1 MSFCQTCG
9 TSLPDGSPTCTACG
23 ATQGVAAAGA
33 APGPI
38 PGAIPGPIPGTIP
51 AAPLPAAGLTPN
63 VAGAL
68 AYLVGAIT
76 GILFLVID
84 PFKAD
89 RFVRFHAF
97 QSIFFNLA
105 WIAFWIVW
113 MIVGLMLGAISH
125 GLFFIIQLP
134 INLLITVGG
143 FCLWAYLMYT
153 AYQGKTFQLP
163 VIGALAAPRQESRR
177 SVPGNGC
184 RVLGPAVMKRRIQ
197 SWLSQ
202 AVIVQKAQLRSASRP
217 PP

>member
-23 ATQGVAAAGA
+23 ATQGAAAAGA

-38 PGAIPGPIPGTIP
+38 PGTIPGPIPGTIP
-51 AAPLPAAGLTPN
+51 AAPLPAAGAGLTPN

-84 PFKAD
+84 PFKND

-113 MIVGLMLGAISH
+113 SILGLMLSAVSH

-134 INLLITVGG
+134 INLLISIGG
-143 FCLWAYLMYT
+143 FCLWIYLMYT

-163 VIGALAAPRQESRR
+163 VIGALAA
-177 SVPGNGC
+177 
-184 RVLGPAVMKRRIQ
+184 
-197 SWLSQ
+197 SQ
-202 AVIVQKAQLRSASRP
+202 AGIAPVTGQRL
-217 PP
+217 

>member
-113 MIVGLMLGAISH
+113 TIVGIMLGAISH

-134 INLLITVGG
+134 INLLVTVGG
-143 FCLWAYLMYT
+143 FCIWIYLMYQ

-163 VIGALAAPRQESRR
+163 IIGPLAAAQAGIAT
-177 SVPGNGC
+177 VPTGQ
-184 RVLGPAVMKRRIQ
+184 RL
-197 SWLSQ
+197 
-202 AVIVQKAQLRSASRP
+202 
-217 PP
+217 

>member
-9 TSLPDGSPTCTACG
+9 TSLPDGSPACTACG
-23 ATQGVAAAGA
+23 ATQGAAAAG

-38 PGAIPGPIPGTIP
+38 PGGIPGPIPGTIP
-51 AAPLPAAGLTPN
+51 AAAPMPAVGAGLTPN

-84 PFKAD
+84 PFKND

-113 MIVGLMLGAISH
+113 MIVGIMLGAISH

-134 INLLITVGG
+134 IHLLVKVGG
-143 FCLWAYLMYT
+143 FCIWIYLMYQ

-163 VIGALAAPRQESRR
+163 IIGPLAA
-177 SVPGNGC
+177 
-184 RVLGPAVMKRRIQ
+184 A
-197 SWLSQ
+197 Q
-202 AVIVQKAQLRSASRP
+202 AGIATAGTGHRLEGFS
-217 PP
+217 

>member
-23 ATQGVAAAGA
+23 ATQGAAAAGA
-33 APGPI
+33 PGAI
-38 PGAIPGPIPGTIP
+38 PGAMPGPIPGTMP
-51 AAPLPAAGLTPN
+51 AAAPLPAAGAGLTPN

-84 PFKAD
+84 PFKTD

-113 MIVGLMLGAISH
+113 MIVGIMLGALSH

-134 INLLITVGG
+134 INLLVTVGG
-143 FCLWAYLMYT
+143 FCIWIYLMYQ

-163 VIGALAAPRQESRR
+163 IIGALAAAQAGIAT
-177 SVPGNGC
+177 VPTGQ
-184 RVLGPAVMKRRIQ
+184 RL
-197 SWLSQ
+197 
-202 AVIVQKAQLRSASRP
+202 
-217 PP
+217 

>member
-9 TSLPDGSPTCTACG
+9 TSLPDGSATCTACG
-23 ATQGVAAAGA
+23 ASQGVAAAGA
-33 APGPI
+33 APGADPRCN
-38 PGAIPGPIPGTIP
+38 PRSYSRNHTRRSP
-51 AAPLPAAGLTPN
+51 ACGGAGLTPN

-143 FCLWAYLMYT
+143 FCLWIYLMYT

-163 VIGALAAPRQESRR
+163 VIGALAA
-177 SVPGNGC
+177 
-184 RVLGPAVMKRRIQ
+184 
-197 SWLSQ
+197 SQ
-202 AVIVQKAQLRSASRP
+202 AGIATVGTGQRL
-217 PP
+217 

>member
-9 TSLPDGSPTCTACG
+9 TSLPDGSATCTACG
-23 ATQGVAAAGA
+23 ASQAVTAGA
-33 APGPI
+33 APGPM
-38 PGAIPGPIPGTIP
+38 PGAVPGPIPGTMP
-51 AAPLPAAGLTPN
+51 AQPMAAAGSGLTPN

-76 GILFLVID
+76 GILFLVIE

-113 MIVGLMLGAISH
+113 MIVGVMLGAISH

-143 FCLWAYLMYT
+143 FCVWAWLMYS
-153 AYQGKTFQLP
+153 AYQGKTVQLP
-163 VIGALAAPRQESRR
+163 VIGGLAA
-177 SVPGNGC
+177 
-184 RVLGPAVMKRRIQ
+184 
-197 SWLSQ
+197 SQ
-202 AVIVQKAQLRSASRP
+202 AGIAPGQRL
-217 PP
+217 

>member
-1 MSFCQTCG
+1 MYCTTCG

-23 ATQGVAAAGA
+23 ASQGVASSGA
-33 APGPI
+33 APGAM
-38 PGAIPGPIPGTIP
+38 PGAVPPPPP
-51 AAPLPAAGLTPN
+51 AAMYPPAPAAASGLTPN

-84 PFKAD
+84 PFKSD

-113 MIVGLMLGAISH
+113 TIVGLMLGAISH
-125 GLFFIIQLP
+125 GFFFVIQLP
-134 INLLITVGG
+134 INLLVTVGG
-143 FCLWAYLMYT
+143 FALWIYLMYT

-163 VIGALAAPRQESRR
+163 VIGPLAA
-177 SVPGNGC
+177 
-184 RVLGPAVMKRRIQ
+184 
-197 SWLSQ
+197 SQ
-202 AVIVQKAQLRSASRP
+202 AGIPAANGQRL
-217 PP
+217 

>member
-9 TSLPDGSPTCTACG
+9 SSLPDGSPTCTACG
-23 ATQGVAAAGA
+23 ASQGAAAAGA
-33 APGPI
+33 T

-51 AAPLPAAGLTPN
+51 AAPLPAAGAGLTPN

-76 GILFLVID
+76 GILFLVVD
-84 PFKAD
+84 PFKGD

-105 WIAFWIVW
+105 WIAFWIIW
-113 MIVGLMLGAISH
+113 MIVGLMLGAVSH

-163 VIGALAAPRQESRR
+163 VIGALAA
-177 SVPGNGC
+177 
-184 RVLGPAVMKRRIQ
+184 
-197 SWLSQ
+197 SQ
-202 AVIVQKAQLRSASRP
+202 AGISTVGTGQRL
-217 PP
+217 

>member
-23 ATQGVAAAGA
+23 ATQGVAASGA
-33 APGPI
+33 APGAM
-38 PGAIPGPIPGTIP
+38 PGSNPRSYSRNNTR
-51 AAPLPAAGLTPN
+51 AAPLPAAGAGLTPN

-113 MIVGLMLGAISH
+113 MIVGADAGRHLAWLVLHHPVAHQLADH
-125 GLFFIIQLP
+125 GRWILHVGLP
-134 INLLITVGG
+134 DVFRLPGQDFPIAGYRRPGG
-143 FCLWAYLMYT
+143 DAR
-153 AYQGKTFQLP
+153 P
-163 VIGALAAPRQESRR
+163 
-177 SVPGNGC
+177 
-184 RVLGPAVMKRRIQ
+184 
-197 SWLSQ
+197 
-202 AVIVQKAQLRSASRP
+202 ASRP
-217 PP
+217 AATGQRL

>member
-9 TSLPDGSPTCTACG
+9 SSLPDGSPTCTACG
-23 ATQGVAAAGA
+23 ASQGTAAAGA
-33 APGPI
+33 T
-38 PGAIPGPIPGTIP
+38 PGAIPGTMPGPIPGTIP

-105 WIAFWIVW
+105 WIAFWIIW
-113 MIVGLMLGAISH
+113 MIVGLMLGAVSH

-153 AYQGKTFQLP
+153 AYQGKTVQLP
-163 VIGALAAPRQESRR
+163 VIGALAA
-177 SVPGNGC
+177 
-184 RVLGPAVMKRRIQ
+184 
-197 SWLSQ
+197 SQ
-202 AVIVQKAQLRSASRP
+202 AGIATVGTGQRL
-217 PP
+217 

>member
-23 ATQGVAAAGA
+23 ATQGAAS

-38 PGAIPGPIPGTIP
+38 PGAMPGPIPGTMP
-51 AAPLPAAGLTPN
+51 AAAPLPAAGAGLTPN

-84 PFKAD
+84 PFKTD

-105 WIAFWIVW
+105 WIAFWILW
-113 MIVGLMLGAISH
+113 TIVGLMLGAISH

-134 INLLITVGG
+134 INLLLFVGG

-153 AYQGKTFQLP
+153 AYQGKTFQIP
-163 VIGALAAPRQESRR
+163 VIGALAA
-177 SVPGNGC
+177 
-184 RVLGPAVMKRRIQ
+184 
-197 SWLSQ
+197 SQ
-202 AVIVQKAQLRSASRP
+202 AGIAPVTGQRL
-217 PP
+217 

>member
-9 TSLPDGSPTCTACG
+9 SSLPDGSSTCTACG
-23 ATQGVAAAGA
+23 ASQGVAAPGA
-33 APGPI
+33 MPGSGALPGPPPGPM
-38 PGAIPGPIPGTIP
+38 PGAMP
-51 AAPLPAAGLTPN
+51 AALPAAGAGLTPN

-113 MIVGLMLGAISH
+113 MIVGIMLGAISH

-134 INLLITVGG
+134 INLLVTVGG
-143 FCLWAYLMYT
+143 FCIWIYLMYQ

-163 VIGALAAPRQESRR
+163 IIGALAA
-177 SVPGNGC
+177 
-184 RVLGPAVMKRRIQ
+184 
-197 SWLSQ
+197 SQ
-202 AVIVQKAQLRSASRP
+202 AGIAAVPTGQRL
-217 PP
+217 

>member
-9 TSLPDGSPTCTACG
+9 SSLPDGSPTCSASG
-23 ATQGVAAAGA
+23 AGQGAASPSA

-38 PGAIPGPIPGTIP
+38 PGSGPAPGPYPGAMP
-51 AAPLPAAGLTPN
+51 GAMQPPMAAAGSGLTPN

-113 MIVGLMLGAISH
+113 MIVGIMLGAISH

-134 INLLITVGG
+134 INLLVTVGG
-143 FCLWAYLMYT
+143 FCIWIYLMYQ

-163 VIGALAAPRQESRR
+163 IIGPLAAAQAGIAA
-177 SVPGNGC
+177 VPTGQ
-184 RVLGPAVMKRRIQ
+184 RL
-197 SWLSQ
+197 
-202 AVIVQKAQLRSASRP
+202 
-217 PP
+217 

>member
-23 ATQGVAAAGA
+23 ATQGAAA

-51 AAPLPAAGLTPN
+51 AAAPMPVAGAGLTPN

-76 GILFLVID
+76 GILFLVLD
-84 PFKAD
+84 PFKTD

-105 WIAFWIVW
+105 WIGFWILW
-113 MIVGLMLGAISH
+113 TIIGLMLGAVSH

-153 AYQGKTFQLP
+153 AYQGKTFQIP
-163 VIGALAAPRQESRR
+163 VIGALAAT
-177 SVPGNGC
+177 
-184 RVLGPAVMKRRIQ
+184 
-197 SWLSQ
+197 Q
-202 AVIVQKAQLRSASRP
+202 AGIAPVGTGQRL
-217 PP
+217 

>member
-23 ATQGVAAAGA
+23 ATQGAAAASAMPGA
-33 APGPI
+33 APG
-38 PGAIPGPIPGTIP
+38 AMPGPIPGTMP
-51 AAPLPAAGLTPN
+51 AAAPLPAAGSGLTPN

-84 PFKAD
+84 PFKTD

-105 WIAFWIVW
+105 WIAFWILW
-113 MIVGLMLGAISH
+113 TIIGLMLGAISH

-134 INLLITVGG
+134 INLLLFVGG

-153 AYQGKTFQLP
+153 AYQGKTFQIP
-163 VIGALAAPRQESRR
+163 VIGALAA
-177 SVPGNGC
+177 
-184 RVLGPAVMKRRIQ
+184 
-197 SWLSQ
+197 SQ
-202 AVIVQKAQLRSASRP
+202 AGISPATGQRL
-217 PP
+217 

>member
-23 ATQGVAAAGA
+23 ASQAVSAGA
-33 APGPI
+33 APGPM
-38 PGAIPGPIPGTIP
+38 PGAVPGPVPGTVP
-51 AAPLPAAGLTPN
+51 AQPMAATGSGLTPN

-76 GILFLVID
+76 GILFLVIE

-113 MIVGLMLGAISH
+113 MIVGVMLGAISH

-143 FCLWAYLMYT
+143 FCVWAWLMYS
-153 AYQGKTFQLP
+153 AYQGKTVQLP
-163 VIGALAAPRQESRR
+163 VIGGLAAGQAGIA
-177 SVPGNGC
+177 PGQ
-184 RVLGPAVMKRRIQ
+184 RL
-197 SWLSQ
+197 
-202 AVIVQKAQLRSASRP
+202 
-217 PP
+217 

>member
-23 ATQGVAAAGA
+23 ATQGAAA

-51 AAPLPAAGLTPN
+51 AAAPLPAAGAGLTPN

-84 PFKAD
+84 PFKTD

-105 WIAFWIVW
+105 WIAFWILW
-113 MIVGLMLGAISH
+113 TIVGLMLGAISH

-134 INLLITVGG
+134 INLLLFVGG

-163 VIGALAAPRQESRR
+163 VIGAMAATQA
-177 SVPGNGC
+177 GIA
-184 RVLGPAVMKRRIQ
+184 PA
-197 SWLSQ
+197 
-202 AVIVQKAQLRSASRP
+202 SASQRL
-217 PP
+217 

>member
-9 TSLPDGSPTCTACG
+9 TSLPDGSSTCTACG
-23 ATQGVAAAGA
+23 ATQGAAAAG

-38 PGAIPGPIPGTIP
+38 PGAMPGPIPGTIP
-51 AAPLPAAGLTPN
+51 AAAPMPAAGAGLTPN

-84 PFKAD
+84 PFKTD

-105 WIAFWIVW
+105 WIAFWILW
-113 MIVGLMLGAISH
+113 TIIGLMLGAISH

-134 INLLITVGG
+134 INLLLFVGG

-153 AYQGKTFQLP
+153 AYQGKTFQIP
-163 VIGALAAPRQESRR
+163 VIGALAA
-177 SVPGNGC
+177 
-184 RVLGPAVMKRRIQ
+184 
-197 SWLSQ
+197 SQ
-202 AVIVQKAQLRSASRP
+202 AGISPATGQRL
-217 PP
+217 

>member
-9 TSLPDGSPTCTACG
+9 TNMPDGSAHCPACG
-23 ATQGVAAAGA
+23 AAQGVA

-38 PGAIPGPIPGTIP
+38 PGAAPG
-51 AAPLPAAGLTPN
+51 AAPGYAPTYTPTAAPVAGAGLTPN

-84 PFKAD
+84 PFKSD

-113 MIVGLMLGAISH
+113 TIIGLTLSAVSH

-134 INLLITVGG
+134 INLLVTVGG
-143 FCLWAYLMYT
+143 FCLWAYLMYS
-153 AYQGKTFQLP
+153 AYQGKTFQIP
-163 VIGALAAPRQESRR
+163 IIGPLAA
-177 SVPGNGC
+177 
-184 RVLGPAVMKRRIQ
+184 K
-197 SWLSQ
+197 Q
-202 AVIVQKAQLRSASRP
+202 AGI
-217 PP
+217 

>member
-9 TSLPDGSPTCTACG
+9 TSLPDGSPTCSACG
-23 ATQGVAAAGA
+23 ATQGAAA

-51 AAPLPAAGLTPN
+51 AAAPLPAAGAGLTPN

-84 PFKAD
+84 PFKTD

-105 WIAFWIVW
+105 WIAFWILW
-113 MIVGLMLGAISH
+113 TIIGLMLGAISH

-134 INLLITVGG
+134 INLLLFVGG

-153 AYQGKTFQLP
+153 AYQGKTVQIP
-163 VIGALAAPRQESRR
+163 VIGALAA
-177 SVPGNGC
+177 
-184 RVLGPAVMKRRIQ
+184 
-197 SWLSQ
+197 SQ
-202 AVIVQKAQLRSASRP
+202 AGIAPVTGQRL
-217 PP
+217 

>member
-23 ATQGVAAAGA
+23 ATQGAAA

-51 AAPLPAAGLTPN
+51 AAAAPLPAAGAGLTPN

-84 PFKAD
+84 PFKTD

-105 WIAFWIVW
+105 WIAFWILW
-113 MIVGLMLGAISH
+113 TIVGLMLGAISH

-134 INLLITVGG
+134 INLLLFVGG

-153 AYQGKTFQLP
+153 AYQGKTFQIP
-163 VIGALAAPRQESRR
+163 VIGALAA
-177 SVPGNGC
+177 
-184 RVLGPAVMKRRIQ
+184 
-197 SWLSQ
+197 SQ
-202 AVIVQKAQLRSASRP
+202 AGISPATGQRL
-217 PP
+217 

>member
-9 TSLPDGSPTCTACG
+9 TSLPDGSAACPACG
-23 ATQGVAAAGA
+23 ASQGVAASSA
-33 APGPI
+33 APGAM
-38 PGAIPGPIPGTIP
+38 PGSVPSPMPGPMPGSMPTALP
-51 AAPLPAAGLTPN
+51 AAGAGLTPN

-84 PFKAD
+84 PFKTD

-97 QSIFFNLA
+97 QAIFFNLA

-113 MIVGLMLGAISH
+113 MIVGIMLGALSH

-134 INLLITVGG
+134 INLLVTVGG
-143 FCLWAYLMYT
+143 FCIWIYLMYQ

-163 VIGALAAPRQESRR
+163 IIGPLAATQAGIAP
-177 SVPGNGC
+177 VPTGQ
-184 RVLGPAVMKRRIQ
+184 RL
-197 SWLSQ
+197 
-202 AVIVQKAQLRSASRP
+202 
-217 PP
+217 

>member
-23 ATQGVAAAGA
+23 ATQGAAAAGA
-33 APGPI
+33 APGAI
-38 PGAIPGPIPGTIP
+38 PGSIPGPIPGTIP
-51 AAPLPAAGLTPN
+51 AAPLPAAGAGLTPN

-84 PFKAD
+84 PFKTD

-97 QSIFFNLA
+97 QSIFFNVA

-113 MIVGLMLGAISH
+113 TIVGLTLSAISH

-134 INLLITVGG
+134 VNLLITVGG
-143 FCLWAYLMYT
+143 FCLWGYLMYS
-153 AYQGKTFQLP
+153 AYQGKTFQIP
-163 VIGALAAPRQESRR
+163 IIGPLAA
-177 SVPGNGC
+177 
-184 RVLGPAVMKRRIQ
+184 K
-197 SWLSQ
+197 Q
-202 AVIVQKAQLRSASRP
+202 AGI
-217 PP
+217 

>member
-9 TSLPDGSPTCTACG
+9 TNMPDGSAHCPACG
-23 ATQGVAAAGA
+23 AAQGVA

-38 PGAIPGPIPGTIP
+38 PGAAPG
-51 AAPLPAAGLTPN
+51 PAAGYVPTYTPAAAPVAGSGITPN

-76 GILFLVID
+76 GILFLVVD
-84 PFKAD
+84 PFKND

-113 MIVGLMLGAISH
+113 TIIGLTLSAVSH

-134 INLLITVGG
+134 INLLVTVGG
-143 FCLWAYLMYT
+143 FCLWIYLMYS
-153 AYQGKTFQLP
+153 AYQGKTFQIP
-163 VIGALAAPRQESRR
+163 IIGPLAA
-177 SVPGNGC
+177 
-184 RVLGPAVMKRRIQ
+184 K
-197 SWLSQ
+197 Q
-202 AVIVQKAQLRSASRP
+202 AGI
-217 PP
+217 

>member
-38 PGAIPGPIPGTIP
+38 PGPIPGAIP
-51 AAPLPAAGLTPN
+51 AAPLPAAGAGLTPN

-84 PFKAD
+84 PFKND

-105 WIAFWIVW
+105 WIAFWIIW
-113 MIVGLMLGAISH
+113 SILGLMLSAVSH

-134 INLLITVGG
+134 INLLISIGG
-143 FCLWAYLMYT
+143 FCLWIYLMYT

-163 VIGALAAPRQESRR
+163 VIGALAA
-177 SVPGNGC
+177 
-184 RVLGPAVMKRRIQ
+184 
-197 SWLSQ
+197 SQ
-202 AVIVQKAQLRSASRP
+202 AGIAPVTGQRL
-217 PP
+217 